1 VSTSPDL
8 KRQRQ
13 ERVGAPAGRRRPGGR
28 GRRWFLLAGAA
39 ACLVAV
45 GLVAAKHWWNRRV
58 AQEEIPAPQARAPS
72 PAGQKPTGP
81 GPSASPTP
89 AGAPASRATAEELRD
104 EAFATVRQLIADYPQ
119 NANAVS
125 LMGTLHFGFKDT
137 EEAEKWWYKALELD
151 PNGVGNHMVLA
162 TAAAIRGDLDTAD
175 RLWRRAQALAPDRP
189 GVYRGHA
196 AVLLKAGKADEA
208 VAALQKEL
216 ALSPADPR
224 CLALL
229 GKAHLQRKDYEKA
242 VENYRRA
249 LEAGPVDAETRL
261 GLATACARLGRNDE
275 ADASMREFEAMR
287 ARQRE
292 AQARERQNTYWDL
305 SLSTGVLVLALG
317 DAGQTYAECGNPRRA
332 EACWRRA
339 ADVDPANRGC
349 RYHLAEL
356 YAAAGRHEDALGVCR
371 ELQAIRPAGADDER
385 ALGLLLVRLQQ
396 FDAAEAAFTRAIE
409 RDPKHPAPYRCLVQ
423 LLLTRGRRLPEARAR
438 AETLVALEPSAPNC
452 LLLGQAC
459 RRAGDLPAARA
470 ALERALQLE
479 PDNENVK
486 EAYRALQEG
495 K

>member
-1 VSTSPDL
+1 MNTSPDAN
-8 KRQRQ
+8 RR
-13 ERVGAPAGRRRPGGR
+13 ERAEGPDGRRRPRGGP
-28 GRRWFLLAGAA
+28 RRWLLLAGAA
-39 ACLVAV
+39 ACLGAV
-45 GLVAAKHWWNRRV
+45 GLVTASHLHTPW
-58 AQEEIPAPQARAPS
+58 PARGETPTPQSAAPS
-72 PAGQKPTGP
+72 PAGQKPPGP

-89 AGAPASRATAEELRD
+89 AGAPASRATAEQLRD

-119 NANAVS
+119 NANAAS
-125 LMGTLHFGFKDT
+125 LMGTLHFAFKDP

-175 RLWRRAQALAPDRP
+175 RLWRRAQTLAPDTP

-196 AVLLKAGKADEA
+196 AVLLRAGKADEA
-208 VAALQKEL
+208 VATLEKEL

-224 CLALL
+224 CFALL

-242 VENYRRA
+242 VDNYRRA
-249 LEAGPVDAETRL
+249 LEAGPVDPETRF

-275 ADASMREFEAMR
+275 AEASMQEFEAMR
-287 ARQRE
+287 ARQQE
-292 AQARERQNTYWDL
+292 AQTQERKSTYFDL

-317 DAGQTYAECGNPRRA
+317 DAGQTYTECGNPRKA

-339 ADVDPANRGC
+339 ADVDPTNRGC

-356 YAAAGRHEDALGVCR
+356 YAAAGRPQDAVCVCR

-396 FDAAEAAFTRAIE
+396 FDAAEAALTRAIE
-409 RDPKHPAPYRCLVQ
+409 RDPKHPAAYRCLVQ
-423 LLLTRGRRLPEARAR
+423 LLLARSRRLPEARAR
-438 AETLVALEPSAPNC
+438 AETLVELEPSAPNC
-452 LLLGQAC
+452 LLLGQTC
-459 RRAGDLPAARA
+459 HRAGDLPAARA
-470 ALERALQLE
+470 ALERALQLD
-479 PDNENVK
+479 PGNETVQR
-486 EAYRALQEG
+486 ECRALQQG